1 MTVAVKLLYCVHIA
15 ANVKVLNQEK
25 FQNKYIV
32 WSTLL
37 IFRVF
42 FKALAGD

>member
-1 MTVAVKLLYCVHIA
+1 MTVVVKLLYCVHIA